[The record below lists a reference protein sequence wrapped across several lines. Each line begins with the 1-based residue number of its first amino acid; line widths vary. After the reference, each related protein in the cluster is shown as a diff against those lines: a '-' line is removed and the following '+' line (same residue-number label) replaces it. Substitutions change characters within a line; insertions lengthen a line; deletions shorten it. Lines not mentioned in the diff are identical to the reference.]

1 MRIVLCGGGTCGH
14 IMPNIAL
21 LPYLKK
27 NFDSICYIGSA
38 NSMEERIAKEYD
50 IPFYT
55 TTTIK
60 LERKK
65 VWLNAKIPFILHSGV
80 SEAKDLLNILKPN
93 VVFSKGGYA
102 SLPTCLAARALD
114 IPYVIHESDTTLG
127 VANRLSAV
135 KANKILLT
143 APSNKYLGERY
154 AVVGNPIRDEIV
166 NGNRNKLKIRL
177 DNTKKTVLVVG
188 GSLGAQAINET
199 VEKAIPTITAEYN
212 LIHIHGK
219 NYAPKYNG
227 IKYFPFEFVD
237 NIGDYY
243 DAADIIISR
252 AGAGA
257 IAEINAVGKRAI
269 YIPLPKGNSRGDQEE
284 NAERQKELNRA
295 IVLRQETLTPLKLEN
310 ALKDIRMMPIPKPLY
325 NRETPRKIVE
335 IITFVASIKSFS

>member
-21 LPYLKK
+21 LPYLKEK
-27 NFDSICYIGSA
+27 FDSICYIGSA

-50 IPFYT
+50 IPFYST
-55 TTTIK
+55 ATIK

-65 VWLNAKIPFILHSGV
+65 VWLNAKIPFVMHSAVG
-80 SEAKDLLNILKPN
+80 EAKDLLNILKPN
-93 VVFSKGGYA
+93 VIFSKGGYA
-102 SLPTCLAARALD
+102 SLPTCLAARALN
-114 IPYVIHESDTTLG
+114 IPYIIHESDTTLG
-127 VANRLSAV
+127 VANRVSAV

-154 AVVGNPIRDEIV
+154 VVVGNPIRDEIV

-177 DNTKKTVLVVG
+177 DKSKKTLLVVG
-188 GSLGAQAINET
+188 GSLGAQAINEAIT
-199 VEKAIPTITAEYN
+199 EAIPTLTAEYN

-219 NYAPKYNG
+219 NYLPNYRG
-227 IKYFPFEFVD
+227 IRYFPFEFVE

-243 DAADIIISR
+243 DAADVIVSR

-257 IAEINAVGKRAI
+257 IAEINAVGRRAI

-284 NAERQKELNRA
+284 NAEKQKELNRA
-295 IVLRQETLTPLKLEN
+295 IVLKQDILSPHKLEN
-310 ALKDIRMMPIPKPLY
+310 ALKDIKLMPIPKPLY
-325 NRETPRKIVE
+325 DRETPRKIVE
-335 IITFVASIKSFS
+335 IITTVANNK

>member
-21 LPYLKK
+21 LPYLKEK
-27 NFDSICYIGSA
+27 FDSICYIGSV

-50 IPFYT
+50 IPFYST
-55 TTTIK
+55 ATIK

-65 VWLNAKIPFILHSGV
+65 VWLNAKIPFVMHSAV

-93 VVFSKGGYA
+93 VIFSKGGYA
-102 SLPTCLAARALD
+102 SLPTCLAARAQN

-127 VANRLSAV
+127 VANRVSAV

-143 APSNKYLGERY
+143 APSNKYLGDRY
-154 AVVGNPIRDEIV
+154 VVVGNPIRDEIV

-177 DNTKKTVLVVG
+177 DKSKKTLLVVG

-199 VEKAIPTITAEYN
+199 VTEAIPTLTAEYN

-219 NYAPKYNG
+219 NYTPIYRG
-227 IKYFPFEFVD
+227 IRYFPFDFVE
-237 NIGDYY
+237 NIGDFY

-269 YIPLPKGNSRGDQEE
+269 YIPLPKGNSRGDQED
-284 NAERQKELNRA
+284 NAEKQKELNRA
-295 IVLRQETLTPLKLEN
+295 IVLKQELLTPLKLEN
-310 ALKDIRMMPIPKPLY
+310 ALKDIKLMPIPKPLY
-325 NRETPRKIVE
+325 DRDTPRKIVE
-335 IITFVASIKSFS
+335 IITTVAKNK

>member
-21 LPYLKK
+21 LPYLKEK
-27 NFDSICYIGSA
+27 FDSICYIGSA

-50 IPFYT
+50 IPFYST
-55 TTTIK
+55 ATIK
-60 LERKK
+60 LERTK
-65 VWLNAKIPFILHSGV
+65 VWLNAKIPFVMHSAIG
-80 SEAKDLLNILKPN
+80 EAKDLLNILKPN

-102 SLPTCLAARALD
+102 SLPTCLAARSLN

-127 VANRLSAV
+127 VANRVSAV

-143 APSNKYLGERY
+143 VPSNKYLGERY
-154 AVVGNPIRDEIV
+154 QVVGNPIRDEIV
-166 NGNRNKLKIRL
+166 NGNRIKLKIRL
-177 DNTKKTVLVVG
+177 DKSKKTLLVVG
-188 GSLGAQAINET
+188 GSLGAQAINEAIA
-199 VEKAIPTITAEYN
+199 EAIPKLTAEYN

-219 NYAPKYNG
+219 NYTPEYRG
-227 IKYFPFEFVD
+227 IRYFPFEFVE

-243 DAADIIISR
+243 DAADVIVSR

-284 NAERQKELNRA
+284 NAEKQKELNRA
-295 IVLRQETLTPLKLEN
+295 IVLRQDILSPAKLEN
-310 ALKDIRMMPIPKPLY
+310 ALKDIKLMPIPKPLY
-325 NRETPRKIVE
+325 DRETPRKIVD
-335 IITFVASIKSFS
+335 IITAVASNK

>member
-27 NFDSICYIGSA
+27 KFDSICYIGSA

-50 IPFYT
+50 IPFYST
-55 TTTIK
+55 ATIK

-65 VWLNAKIPFILHSGV
+65 VWLNAKIPFVMHSAV
-80 SEAKDLLNILKPN
+80 SEAKDLLNILKPS
-93 VVFSKGGYA
+93 VIFSKGGYA
-102 SLPTCLAARALD
+102 ALPTCLAARALN

-127 VANRLSAV
+127 VANRVSAG

-154 AVVGNPIRDEIV
+154 EVVGNPIRDEIV
-166 NGNRNKLKIRL
+166 NGNRNKLSIRL
-177 DNTKKTVLVVG
+177 DKSKKTLLVIG
-188 GSLGAQAINET
+188 GSLGAQAINDT
-199 VEKAIPTITAEYN
+199 VTEAIPKLTAEYN

-219 NYAPKYNG
+219 NYSPNYRG
-227 IKYFPFEFVD
+227 IRYFPFEFVD

-243 DAADIIISR
+243 DAADVIVSR

-257 IAEINAVGKRAI
+257 IAEINAVGRRAI
-269 YIPLPKGNSRGDQEE
+269 YIPLPKGNSRGDQED
-284 NAERQKELNRA
+284 NAEKQKELNRA
-295 IVLRQETLTPLKLEN
+295 IVLKQELLTPLKLEN
-310 ALKDIRMMPIPKPLY
+310 ALKDIKLMPIPKPLY
-325 NRETPRKIVE
+325 DRDTPRKIVE
-335 IITFVASIKSFS
+335 IITTVANNK

>member
-21 LPYLKK
+21 LPYLKEK
-27 NFDSICYIGSA
+27 FDSICYIGSA

-50 IPFYT
+50 IPFYST
-55 TTTIK
+55 ATIK

-65 VWLNAKIPFILHSGV
+65 VWLNAKIPFVMHSAV

-93 VVFSKGGYA
+93 VIFSKGGYA
-102 SLPTCLAARALD
+102 SLPTCLAARAQN

-127 VANRLSAV
+127 VANRVSAV

-143 APSNKYLGERY
+143 APSNKYLGDRY
-154 AVVGNPIRDEIV
+154 VVVGNPIRDEIV

-177 DNTKKTVLVVG
+177 DKSKKTLLVVG

-199 VEKAIPTITAEYN
+199 VAEAIPTLTAEYN

-219 NYAPKYNG
+219 NYTPIYRG
-227 IKYFPFEFVD
+227 IRYFPFDFVE
-237 NIGDYY
+237 NIGDFY

-269 YIPLPKGNSRGDQEE
+269 YIPLPKGNSRGDQED
-284 NAERQKELNRA
+284 NAEKQKELNRA
-295 IVLRQETLTPLKLEN
+295 IVLKQELLTPLKLEN
-310 ALKDIRMMPIPKPLY
+310 ALKDINLMPIPKPLY
-325 NRETPRKIVE
+325 DRDTPRKIVE
-335 IITFVASIKSFS
+335 IITTVAKNK